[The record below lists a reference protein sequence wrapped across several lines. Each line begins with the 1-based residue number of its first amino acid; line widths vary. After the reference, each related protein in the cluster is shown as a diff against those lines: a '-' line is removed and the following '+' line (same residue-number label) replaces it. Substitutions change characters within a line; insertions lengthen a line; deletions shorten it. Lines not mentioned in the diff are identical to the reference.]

1 MNKNVTLV
9 LSIVLIFAGTLSR
22 LLPHPLNFT
31 PIAAIALF
39 GGTYLN
45 KKYSIVLPMLA
56 LLISDYLLG
65 FYSGMIWIY
74 GSFALIGLIGIWLK
88 NNKSVPMIFGGT
100 LLSSILFFAITNFS
114 VWIDGSLYPK
124 TWDGLIACYVA
135 AIPFFRNTIAGDYF
149 FVVVLFGSFELANY
163 FAKKYSVK
171 IQSI

>member
-100 LLSSILFFAITNFS
+100 LLSSILF
-114 VWIDGSLYPK
+114 LQL
-124 TWDGLIACYVA
+124 LI
-135 AIPFFRNTIAGDYF
+135 F
-149 FVVVLFGSFELANY
+149 LFGLMVRFIQNMGWFNCMLCCCNSIFQ
-163 FAKKYSVK
+163 KYNCRRLFL
-171 IQSI
+171 